1 MHLGINGNNVCV
13 CLCITKIN
21 KKLKEAMN
29 LKENKKRQEGQAWKE
44 EREDGND
51 GIKISENFFSK
62 IKLED
67 KKENKKFIFKRKK
80 NENNV
85 AKIPRLLKA
94 HSNTKHLK
102 QQCPYKG
109 SQQSP
114 RASVW

>member
-1 MHLGINGNNVCV
+1 
-13 CLCITKIN
+13 
-21 KKLKEAMN
+21 MN

-80 NENNV
+80 M
-85 AKIPRLLKA
+85 KTMWQRYPG
-94 HSNTKHLK
+94 
-102 QQCPYKG
+102 C
-109 SQQSP
+109 
-114 RASVW
+114 